1 MAEARPDRRI
11 AREQAIAV
19 LYAHH
24 LSGRPLGEVMESA
37 LVLSRQE
44 AMQLGPDEELPP
56 GALGDP
62 ATRAFL
68 RNLVLKTVRDS
79 DSIDELIARKAF
91 KWDLERIAL
100 LDRIIL
106 RLAIAEMLHTDIP
119 TKVSINEAIEIAK
132 KYSTENSG
140 KFVNGILDAVKA
152 EVELKREA
160 LRLEAETGDSES

>member
-1 MAEARPDRRI
+1 MAEVRPDRRY

-37 LVLSRQE
+37 LVLNRK
-44 AMQLGPDEELPP
+44 EELQVGPGEDLP
-56 GALGDP
+56 AGALGDE

-79 DSIDELIARKAF
+79 DSIDALIARKAF

-132 KYSTENSG
+132 KFSTENSG
-140 KFVNGILDAVKA
+140 KFVNGILDSIKA
-152 EVELKREA
+152 DVEERRA
-160 LRLEAETGDSES
+160 RNQESA

>member
-1 MAEARPDRRI
+1 MPDTRPDRRY

-37 LVLSRQE
+37 LVLNRQE
-44 AMQLGPDEELPP
+44 ELQLASGDPLPP
-56 GALGDP
+56 DALGDAP
-62 ATRAFL
+62 TRAFL
-68 RNLVLKTVRDS
+68 RDLVLKTVRDS
-79 DSIDELIARKAF
+79 DSIDELIATKAF

-152 EVELKREA
+152 DVEKRRAE
-160 LRLEAETGDSES
+160 LREPAGEH

>member
-1 MAEARPDRRI
+1 MAEVRPDRRY

-37 LVLSRQE
+37 LVLNRK
-44 AMQLGPDEELPP
+44 EELQVGPGEDLP
-56 GALGDP
+56 AGALGDE

-79 DSIDELIARKAF
+79 DSIDALIARKAF

-140 KFVNGILDAVKA
+140 KFVNGILDSVKA
-152 EVELKREA
+152 DVEQQRAAILGLPDE
-160 LRLEAETGDSES
+160 G